1 MWQNVS
7 FEKGSEILFKYKYDD
22 DIFCIKCRLNLP
34 EFDGG
39 SVFACYGS
47 ERLSLGTLKKD
58 EFAMSLEKSYPVSFL
73 RSQGIDPEELTHFAI
88 ESQSGVAL
96 ASFPLKS
103 TDPAIERAEKI
114 LESMSSSPSPDA
126 AEAHINFVHGS
137 AQALSKET
145 LPFLTEFTWHRVDD
159 IKQTFSLSAIEHIV
173 FTPAFMQ
180 SFVRSGCWLLG
191 TSEKKNVFAMC
202 IATDSSFPN
211 PMQNALDCCRTFAT
225 ENALYCVIGIGLYD
239 DGQYFCR
246 LAERE

>member
-7 FEKGSEILFKYKYDD
+7 FEKGYEILFEYKYDD
-22 DIFCIKCRLNLP
+22 EFFCIKCRLNQAK
-34 EFDGG
+34 FDGG
-39 SVFACYGS
+39 IVYACRES

-58 EFAMSLEKSYPVSFL
+58 EFALSLEKSYPVSFL
-73 RSQGIDPEELTHFAI
+73 RSQGIEPEALTHFAI
-88 ESQSGVAL
+88 QSQSGDEL
-96 ASFPLKS
+96 TSSPLKS

-114 LESMSSSPSPDA
+114 LKSMSSAPSPDD
-126 AEAHINFVHGS
+126 AEAHINLVHKS
-137 AQALSKET
+137 AQALSKEK

-191 TSEKKNVFAMC
+191 TGDEKNVFAMC

-211 PMQNALDCCRTFAT
+211 PMQNALDCCSTFAT

-246 LAERE
+246 L

>member
-7 FEKGSEILFKYKYDD
+7 FEKGYEILFEYKYDD
-22 DIFCIKCRLNLP
+22 DIFCIKCRLNQAK
-34 EFDGG
+34 FDGG
-39 SVFACYGS
+39 IVYACH
-47 ERLSLGTLKKD
+47 EDKRLSLGTLKKD
-58 EFAMSLEKSYPVSFL
+58 EFALCLEKSYPVSFL
-73 RSQGIDPEELTHFAI
+73 RSQGIEPEALTHFAI
-88 ESQSGVAL
+88 QSQSGDEL
-96 ASFPLKS
+96 TSSPLKS

-126 AEAHINFVHGS
+126 AEAHINLVHKS
-137 AQALSKET
+137 AQALSKEK

-191 TSEKKNVFAMC
+191 TGDEKNVFAMC

-211 PMQNALDCCRTFAT
+211 PMQNALDCCSTFAT

-246 LAERE
+246 IT

>member
-7 FEKGSEILFKYKYDD
+7 FEKGYEILFKYKYDD
-22 DIFCIKCRLNLP
+22 EFFCIKCRLNQAK
-34 EFDGG
+34 FDGG
-39 SVFACYGS
+39 TVYACHEG

-58 EFAMSLEKSYPVSFL
+58 EIALCLEKSYPVSFL
-73 RSQGIDPEELTHFAI
+73 RSQGIDPESLTHFEI
-88 ESQSGVAL
+88 ESLSGDIL
-96 ASFPLKS
+96 ASFPLKP

-114 LESMSSSPSPDA
+114 LESMSSTPSPDD
-126 AEAHINFVHGS
+126 AEAHINLVHVT
-137 AQALSKET
+137 AQELSKEK
-145 LPFLTEFTWHRVDD
+145 LPFLTKFTWHRVDD

-180 SFVRSGCWLLG
+180 SFVRSGYWLLG
-191 TSEKKNVFAMC
+191 TSDAKNVFAMC

-239 DGQYFCR
+239 DGQYFCK
-246 LAERE
+246 L